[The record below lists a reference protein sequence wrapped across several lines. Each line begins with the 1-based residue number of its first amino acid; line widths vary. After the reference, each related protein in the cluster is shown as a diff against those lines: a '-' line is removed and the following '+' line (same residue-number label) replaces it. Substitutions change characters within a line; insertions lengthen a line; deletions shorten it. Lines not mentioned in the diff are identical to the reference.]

1 MNATAKEETAPKPR
15 YALLDELR
23 GLALISMMGY
33 HAMWDLVYM
42 FGLDAPWYGG
52 LAGFLWQQ
60 ITCCEI
66 GRAHV

>member
-1 MNATAKEETAPKPR
+1 MNATAKEERAPKPR

-52 LAGFLWQQ
+52 LGPRADQEGLRHRDGFW
-60 ITCCEI
+60 
-66 GRAHV
+66 